1 MRTQSIDPYI
11 SNVFKSV
18 DMKAFEVLVH
28 TMYHIKTINGA
39 QDGSVSIPSE
49 LSYFQIKTGQQDD
62 TGAPTTYE
70 DVNMEVAGQIGTP
83 YKFWGQT
90 LHSFVLPSKVSEV
103 PALDVFDKAAVQK
116 SFLNDAVKLMNRGVV
131 TINILNQPIARIAPI
146 AAIPAGMGAK
156 APSVFGFDANVA
168 AQTVQNGGDGI
179 TGYPID
185 LYLEDQ
191 IAFDFKVN
199 FPSGVFKLYNTLRL
213 GFAIKGFLIRPRQG
227 GGRA

>member
-11 SNVFKSV
+11 SNVFKGI

-28 TMYHIKTINGA
+28 TMYHIKTISGKA
-39 QDGSVSIPSE
+39 DGTVNIPSE

-62 TGAPTTYE
+62 TGFATSYE
-70 DVNMEVAGQIGTP
+70 DINMEVPGQIGTP

-90 LHSFVLPSKVSEV
+90 LHAFTLPAKDSEK
-103 PALDVFDKAAVQK
+103 PALDLFDKAAVEK
-116 SFLNDAVKLMNRGVV
+116 SFLNDSVKLLNRGVV
-131 TINILNQPIARIAPI
+131 TLNILNQPILRVAPI
-146 AAIPAGMGAK
+146 GMIPAGMAAK

-168 AQTVQNGGDGI
+168 AQTVENGVDGVS
-179 TGYPID
+179 GYPID

-191 IAFDFKVN
+191 ISFDFRVN